1 MGDMK
6 ECKICREKAGKF
18 TYRAPR
24 LGFLRSELQLDGEL
38 PDKLSEEVLVTVL
51 GELVHHKPVRHL
63 TLGED
68 VLQALRHVLVILVTD
83 LVDQMSN

>member
-51 GELVHHKPVRHL
+51 GELVHHKPVRYL
-63 TLGED
+63 TFGQD
-68 VLQALRHVLVILVTD
+68 VLQALGDVLIILMTD
-83 LVDQMSN
+83 LTVQ